1 MLLSLVIPIY
11 NEAEVIPLLL
21 DRLTQVLNQLGRNY
35 EVVFVNDGSSDNS
48 LEILRRAAEQN
59 RRLRVVSFSRNF
71 GHQAAVTAGIDFAA
85 GDAVVVMDADLQDP
99 PELLFEMVREYDN
112 GFEVVSAQRS
122 SRQSDTF
129 FKRNSA
135 ALFYWFMQKMV
146 DKRIQ
151 PEVGDFRLLSRSAV
165 EAIRGFREQHRF
177 MRGLIA
183 WLGLREKLVPFERQS
198 RAAGETK
205 YPLSKMIRFAW
216 TAIVSFSALPLRIST
231 WVGALISLAGFIY
244 LGYVLYASLV
254 LKSVIPGWTSLI
266 VIQCFFS
273 GITLLFLGLIGDYLA
288 KIFDEQKR
296 RPLYVVSR
304 TINIEALD
312 RSMERFL
319 VLPERT
325 FIQSERN

>member
-1 MLLSLVIPIY
+1 
-11 NEAEVIPLLL
+11 
-21 DRLTQVLNQLGRNY
+21 
-35 EVVFVNDGSSDNS
+35 
-48 LEILRRAAEQN
+48 
-59 RRLRVVSFSRNF
+59 
-71 GHQAAVTAGIDFAA
+71 
-85 GDAVVVMDADLQDP
+85 
-99 PELLFEMVREYDN
+99 MVREYDN

-129 FKRNSA
+129 FKRNTA

-254 LKSVIPGWTSLI
+254 LKTVIPGWTSLI

-325 FIQSERN
+325 FIQSERS